1 MKKCFTINPFRTD
14 ADFLEFDQIL
24 ATNIFQGIE
33 IFYPYP
39 LSLEAQE
46 KYREN
51 VERIHHKYPHIEVVM
66 HLPYGREND
75 LCNLEHFQETI
86 KILKDGITYTSQFQT
101 KKLTLHL
108 GYVDEKKERS
118 FYVDHIVPILQELC
132 DYAQK
137 YQMAVMIE
145 NMPGSAELGFSPEEI
160 LTIITRTARK
170 NLKFILD
177 TGHAHVSRYEN
188 PAYIQLLGSYL
199 HHMHFSDNDQS
210 GDQHKRMGLGNID
223 FKEVF
228 RELHRINYH
237 ELHCLEIIFHKPEEV
252 LGFAMDMDSYQEK
265 KTSEK
270 NH

>member
-14 ADFLEFDQIL
+14 ADFLEFDKIL

-33 IFYPYP
+33 IFYPY
-39 LSLEAQE
+39 SLPKEAQE
-46 KYREN
+46 KYRQNIEKLH
-51 VERIHHKYPHIEVVM
+51 RKYPHIEVVM
-66 HLPYGREND
+66 HLPYGKEND
-75 LCNLEHFQETI
+75 LCNLDRFRETMQILQE
-86 KILKDGITYTSQFQT
+86 GIVYTHQFQT

-108 GYVDEKKERS
+108 GYVDEKRERS
-118 FYVDHIVPILQELC
+118 FYLDHIVPILQQLC

-137 YQMAVMIE
+137 YEMAVMIE

-160 LTIITRTARK
+160 LTIITKTARK

-188 PAYIQLLGSYL
+188 PAYIQLLGPYL
-199 HHMHFSDNDQS
+199 CHIHFSDNDQS

-228 RELHRINYH
+228 YELNKIDYQ

-252 LGFAMDMDSYQEK
+252 LEFAMDMDSYQESK
-265 KTSEK
+265 EIKP
-270 NH
+270 